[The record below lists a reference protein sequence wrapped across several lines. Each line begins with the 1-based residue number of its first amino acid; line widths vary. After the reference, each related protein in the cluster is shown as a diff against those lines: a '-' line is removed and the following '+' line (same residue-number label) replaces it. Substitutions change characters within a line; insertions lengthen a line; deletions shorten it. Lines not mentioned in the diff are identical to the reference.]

1 MPHTDIK
8 YTSDLEIDI
17 KALMLAIE
25 NIILDLDPTAGV
37 CKSRAIKIDEYLH
50 SHINIELRMYAT
62 KERDI
67 ELINQLTTRVDQKT
81 KSLMRS
87 AAHVT
92 VKLDF
97 TPLPYLTG
105 FFDPSE
111 SKTQI

>member
-8 YTSDLEIDI
+8 YTADLDIDI
-17 KALMLAIE
+17 KTLMLSIE
-25 NIILDLDPTAGV
+25 RIILDLDPTSGV
-37 CKSRAIKIDEYLH
+37 CKSRAIKIDEYYH

-62 KERDI
+62 KERDMV
-67 ELINQLTTRVDQKT
+67 LVNQLITRVDQQT
-81 KSLMRS
+81 KSLMKS

-105 FFDPSE
+105 YFDPSDLID
-111 SKTQI
+111 S

>member
-8 YTSDLEIDI
+8 YTADLDIDI
-17 KALMLAIE
+17 KPLMLSIKE
-25 NIILDLDPTAGV
+25 IILDLDPTAAV
-37 CKSRAIKIDEYLH
+37 CKSRAIKIDEYHH

-67 ELINQLTTRVDQKT
+67 DLINQLITRVDHET
-81 KSLMRS
+81 KSLMKS

-92 VKLDF
+92 VKLNF

-105 FFDPSE
+105 FFDPSVS
-111 SKTQI
+111 SKS